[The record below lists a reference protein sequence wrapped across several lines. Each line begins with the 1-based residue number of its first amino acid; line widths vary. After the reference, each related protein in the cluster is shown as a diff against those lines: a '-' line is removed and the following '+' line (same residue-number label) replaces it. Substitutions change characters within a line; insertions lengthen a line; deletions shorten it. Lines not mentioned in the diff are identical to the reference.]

1 MLEFII
7 KPTIN
12 WMLVIMAKNEYEI
25 KNDLFGF
32 GNKNVAFAKYFIGTS
47 YLNGLVSPDDNID
60 VNVSNVN
67 FEPGCRN
74 NWHIH
79 HDGFQILLVTAGE
92 GWYQEEGKPA
102 QLLKPGDVVAIHEG
116 VKHWHGATKDSWFS
130 HIAITKGT
138 SEWCEE
144 VDDATHSRLSD

>member
-1 MLEFII
+1 MG
-7 KPTIN
+7 
-12 WMLVIMAKNEYEI
+12 KNENEV
-25 KNDLFGF
+25 KNNLFGF
-32 GNKNVAFAKYFIGTS
+32 GKLNTQYADVFIGNS
-47 YLNGLVSPDDNID
+47 YLNSLVSKDDNID
-60 VNVSNVN
+60 VGVSNVN

-79 HDGFQILLVTAGE
+79 HNGFQILLVTAGE

-130 HIAITKGT
+130 HIAITKSE
-138 SEWCEE
+138 SEWCEP
-144 VDDATHSRLSD
+144 VSDEEYDQLGK

>member
-1 MLEFII
+1 MG
-7 KPTIN
+7 
-12 WMLVIMAKNEYEI
+12 KNENEV
-25 KNDLFGF
+25 KNNLFGF
-32 GNKNVAFAKYFIGTS
+32 GKLNTQYADVFIGNS
-47 YLNGLVSPDDNID
+47 YLNSLVSKDDNID
-60 VNVSNVN
+60 VGVSNVN

-79 HDGFQILLVTAGE
+79 HNGFQILLVTAGE

-130 HIAITKGT
+130 HIAITKGE
-138 SEWCEE
+138 SEWCEP
-144 VDDATHSRLSD
+144 VSDEEYDQLDK

>member
-1 MLEFII
+1 MG
-7 KPTIN
+7 
-12 WMLVIMAKNEYEI
+12 KNENEV
-25 KNDLFGF
+25 KNNLFGF
-32 GNKNVAFAKYFIGTS
+32 GKLNTQYADVFIGNS
-47 YLNGLVSPDDNID
+47 YLNSLVSKDDNID
-60 VNVSNVN
+60 VGVSSVN

-79 HDGFQILLVTAGE
+79 HNGFQILLVTAGE

-130 HIAITKGT
+130 HIAITKGE
-138 SEWCEE
+138 SEWCEPVSDE
-144 VDDATHSRLSD
+144 EYDQLSK